1 MNEQELEK
9 IYQSAAQNAVTK
21 SLKTASKLAW
31 KGTKLIGKKIIPAVV
46 TAIMPILIPL
56 LMAFGV
62 AFLFISPYSWF
73 PSIL

>member
-31 KGTKLIGKKIIPAVV
+31 KGTKLIGKKIIPAV
-46 TAIMPILIPL
+46 AWLFPMPILGYL
-56 LMAFGV
+56 RF
-62 AFLFISPYSWF
+62 
-73 PSIL
+73 